1 MIHRES
7 GREKE
12 REQIQSGRD
21 TDKEE
26 EEKKKKNRAGERWAL
41 PGTSE
46 KSKSIWKSSYCF
58 WREPMFFCYFQ
69 VCGERKLTPT
79 CQAMNPPDSSGD
91 TGDSGSIPG
100 LGRYPGVG
108 NGNLLHY
115 SCLENSMDRGAWWA
129 LVLGIPKSW
138 SQLSIHTQKWNEH
151 LKRQSLCR
159 RGTRDTLS
167 TYLPHTDKYRED
179 V

>member
-1 MIHRES
+1 
-7 GREKE
+7 
-12 REQIQSGRD
+12 
-21 TDKEE
+21 
-26 EEKKKKNRAGERWAL
+26 
-41 PGTSE
+41 
-46 KSKSIWKSSYCF
+46 
-58 WREPMFFCYFQ
+58 MFFCYFQ

-129 LVLGIPKSW
+129 LVLGISKSW
-138 SQLSIHTQKWNEH
+138 SQLSIHTQKWSEH

-167 TYLPHTDKYRED
+167 TYLPHNDKYRSGRVGRAMGSDWPVFEPQLCHLLALWSRASHLTFLNSNSN
-179 V
+179 VFINNTKAIKSRYYKSLF

>member
-7 GREKE
+7 GREK
-12 REQIQSGRD
+12 REKKYKVEGTQTR
-21 TDKEE
+21 
-26 EEKKKKNRAGERWAL
+26 KKKKKIGRGERWAL

-58 WREPMFFCYFQ
+58 WTEPMFFCYFQ

-91 TGDSGSIPG
+91 NGDSGSIPG

-108 NGNLLHY
+108 NWQPTPLFLPGKFHGPR
-115 SCLENSMDRGAWWA
+115 S
-129 LVLGIPKSW
+129 LVGFSSWDPKE
-138 SQLSIHTQKWNEH
+138 LVTTEYTHTEVKWT
-151 LKRQSLCR
+151 S
-159 RGTRDTLS
+159 
-167 TYLPHTDKYRED
+167 
-179 V
+179 